1 MHHFKLNIFFT
12 KTLYFFLESCARIET
27 CADFERCP
35 MALYLNDSMTN
46 SEDPEKQ
53 TESKVALAK
62 KKCFI
67 PQPQKSNKTEE
78 GFCCSKTQEFLTN
91 DADYKVSLLSKFSK
105 LLCNYINLRPSKFLP

>member
-1 MHHFKLNIFFT
+1 
-12 KTLYFFLESCARIET
+12 
-27 CADFERCP
+27 

-53 TESKVALAK
+53 TESKVELAK

-78 GFCCSKTQEFLTN
+78 GFCCSKTQVFLTN
-91 DADYKVSLLSKFSK
+91 DADYKFSLLLKFSK
-105 LLCNYINLRPSKFLP
+105 LLVL